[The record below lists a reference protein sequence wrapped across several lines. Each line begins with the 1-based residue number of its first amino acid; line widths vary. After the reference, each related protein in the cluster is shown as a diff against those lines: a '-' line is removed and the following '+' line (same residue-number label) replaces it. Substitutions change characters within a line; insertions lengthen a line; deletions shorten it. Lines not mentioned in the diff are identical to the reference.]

1 MCLPGASENR
11 TGPQTNIHGKGKQT
25 GDNEREGG
33 VKIQSEMRKHSLPES
48 VVDHKQNYFF
58 PFTQNSSLRIFK
70 YNFSS
75 PLHSKHLPY
84 WHHLRRSDI
93 IFTNCNTAM

>member
-48 VVDHKQNYFF
+48 VLTINRTIFFLSHK
-58 PFTQNSSLRIFK
+58 
-70 YNFSS
+70 
-75 PLHSKHLPY
+75 
-84 WHHLRRSDI
+84 
-93 IFTNCNTAM
+93 TAL